1 MRKHTKKCWGDTVAA
16 SEDKAKNAKEVW
28 AMTVKGALDPQ
39 LITAALERK
48 VKGKVKYSHQQH
60 TKTEVR
66 AEIVLWVAKSKR
78 LFKVVTDHGFQSLMK
93 TGRLNYYKPSPT
105 TVSPDVKK
113 VLVNVCKQMAKMLQ
127 VCALATSIYSKL
139 IMRPT

>member
-1 MRKHTKKCWGDTVAA
+1 MRKHTKKCWGDTVVA

-60 TKTEVR
+60 TKTEPR
-66 AEIVLWVAKSKR
+66 AQIIQWVAKSKR
-78 LFKVVTDHGFQSLMK
+78 PFKVATDHGFRVDEDRKAQLLHTFS
-93 TGRLNYYKPSPT
+93 YYSIPG
-105 TVSPDVKK
+105 
-113 VLVNVCKQMAKMLQ
+113 CQEGFCE
-127 VCALATSIYSKL
+127 CA
-139 IMRPT
+139 